1 MTFQETLDFLY
12 TQLPVFHLQGA
23 SAYKKDLSRTQALLA
38 YLGNPHHAFNTI
50 HIAGTNGKGSTSH
63 LLASVLQEAGY
74 KVGLYTSPHLRD
86 FRERIKIISPEV
98 SGEISEEFVCEFIE
112 KHIDFFKS
120 NELSFFEMSVGLA
133 FEYFVKQKTDINII
147 EVGMGGR
154 LDSTNII
161 TPLISVITN
170 IGLDHTQFLGNTLE
184 LIAFEKAGII
194 KPNIPV
200 VIGEYISET
209 KPVFL
214 AKSDE
219 THSEIYFASDL
230 IAATYPS
237 ALLGDYQIQN
247 KKTVLQTLK
256 VLQDKKLLSVSET
269 DIKNGFL
276 NVIKN
281 TGLQGRW
288 QQLGENPTV
297 ICDTAHNAHGLK
309 IVLNQLNKQ
318 KFEKLEKQKISYRQ
332 QADSAHIK
340 NNQGQNQVWII
351 NNSKDTVTIQMQDW
365 SFICVLQAKTKGGQ
379 WYPIQYWR
387 FSTCGNSYYSKHFPP
402 KTANSFVT
410 KLPNEGDYKTKI
422 RYKLLGADK
431 FFYSN
436 EFDGRI
442 NYCEFVEDS
451 TNYNNR
457 GEPQPHFKLDSLIY
471 LALQ

>member
-1 MTFQETLDFLY
+1 MNYKETLDWMFNK
-12 TQLPVFHLQGA
+12 LPMYQTQGA
-23 SAYKKDLSRTQALLA
+23 TAYRKDITNTVLLA
-38 YLGNPHHAFNTI
+38 KHLGNPENYLKCI
-50 HIAGTNGKGSTSH
+50 HVAGTNGKGSTSH

-74 KVGLYTSPHLRD
+74 KVGLYTSPHLKD
-86 FRERIKIISPEV
+86 YRERITINGIP
-98 SGEISEEFVCEFIE
+98 ISEDYVCDFIN
-112 KHIDFFKS
+112 KNKAFFEA

-133 FEYFVKQKTDINII
+133 FEYFVEQKTDINII

-161 TPLISVITN
+161 TPLVSVITN

-214 AKSDE
+214 AKSHE
-219 THSEIYFASDL
+219 NHSEIYFASDL

-237 ALLGDYQIQN
+237 ALLGNYQIQN

-256 VLQDKKLLSVSET
+256 VLQNKKLLSVSET
-269 DIKNGFL
+269 DIKIGFL

-309 IVLNQLNKQ
+309 IVINQLKKETYDRLHIVLGLVNDKNLTEILPLFPQ
-318 KFEKLEKQKISYRQ
+318 NANYYFCKPDISRGLDQLILKEKAAEFNLVGQTYISVSNAY
-332 QADSAHIK
+332 QAAKENAKEND
-340 NNQGQNQVWII
+340 
-351 NNSKDTVTIQMQDW
+351 
-365 SFICVLQAKTKGGQ
+365 FIYVGG
-379 WYPIQYWR
+379 
-387 FSTCGNSYYSKHFPP
+387 ST
-402 KTANSFVT
+402 FVVAEI
-410 KLPNEGDYKTKI
+410 L
-422 RYKLLGADK
+422 
-431 FFYSN
+431 
-436 EFDGRI
+436 
-442 NYCEFVEDS
+442 
-451 TNYNNR
+451 
-457 GEPQPHFKLDSLIY
+457 
-471 LALQ
+471 